1 MDFQFI
7 TPSEVIEYLFCP
19 RFVYFMNVLRI
30 DQHEQRRHLVNKGR
44 DIHDLKLVQNK
55 DYLRSKIGVKDK
67 ILDAYL
73 SSEKYHLV
81 GKIDEVLFLSDGSAA
96 PLDYKYAYWENK
108 VFKTHLMQQ
117 SLYAIMIQENFDLAV
132 NQAFLVYV
140 RSKNHLEPIVITEQM
155 KRKALVIVDDIFKI
169 INEGSFPNAKAEVRK
184 CEDCTY
190 RNLCVS

>member
-19 RFVYFMNVLRI
+19 RFVYFMNVLMI
-30 DQHEQRRHLVNKGR
+30 DQHEHRRHLVNKGR

-55 DYLRSKIGVKDK
+55 DYLRSRIGVKDK

-81 GKIDEVLFLSDGSAA
+81 GKIDEVLFLNDGNAA
-96 PLDYKYAYWENK
+96 PLDYKYAFWENK

-117 SLYAIMIQENFDLAV
+117 SLYAILIQENFGVPV
-132 NQAFLVYV
+132 NKAFLVYV
-140 RSKNHLEPIVITEQM
+140 RSKNHLEPILITEQM
-155 KRKALVIVDDIFKI
+155 KHKALAIVDNIFKI

>member
-1 MDFQFI
+1 
-7 TPSEVIEYLFCP
+7 
-19 RFVYFMNVLRI
+19 MNVLRI

>member
-7 TPSEVIEYLFCP
+7 TPSEVIEYLYCP

-30 DQHEQRRHLVNKGR
+30 DQHEHRRHLVNKGR

-55 DYLRSKIGVKDK
+55 DYLRSRIGVKDK

-73 SSEKYHLV
+73 SSEKHHLV
-81 GKIDEVLFLSDGSAA
+81 GKIDEVLFLNDGNAA
-96 PLDYKYAYWENK
+96 PLDYKYAFWENK

-117 SLYAIMIQENFDLAV
+117 SLYAILIQENFSVPV

-140 RSKNHLEPIVITEQM
+140 RSKNHLETITITEPM
-155 KRKALVIVDDIFKI
+155 KQKALAIVDDIFKI